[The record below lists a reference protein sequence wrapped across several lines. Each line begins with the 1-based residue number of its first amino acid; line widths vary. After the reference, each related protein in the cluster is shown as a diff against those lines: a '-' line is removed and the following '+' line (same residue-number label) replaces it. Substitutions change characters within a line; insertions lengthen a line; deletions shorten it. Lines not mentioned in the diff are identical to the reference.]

1 MSADTQAEGA
11 TGTRHR
17 HFAALIARAAGLG
30 AMPAAVIAPE
40 EVSALGGA
48 LLAREHGLL
57 EPILVGDPD
66 RIAAAAETLGADLGG
81 LEIVAEPDRE
91 AAALAGV
98 TMARAGRAA
107 VVMKGHLHTDELLR
121 AVLDKQRGLRTERRL
136 SHVFA
141 IDVPGFDR
149 LLMVTDGAINIA
161 PDLAAKADIA
171 RNAIGLG
178 HALGIA
184 EPRVAALAAVETVN
198 PDMPPTLDA
207 LALSE
212 MAGRGEIAGG
222 LVDGPLAMDNAL
234 DPEAAR
240 IKGIVSEVAG
250 RADIL
255 LVPDIEAGNMVTKAL
270 TFAAGAQTG
279 GLVLGAAAPVILT
292 SRADDDRARLAS
304 AAMAALDAAWRARG

>member
-1 MSADTQAEGA
+1 MTDE
-11 TGTRHR
+11 TGTTAPTHR
-17 HFAALIARAAGLG
+17 HFDALLARAKGLG
-30 AMPAAVIAPE
+30 TMGAAVIAPE
-40 EVSALGGA
+40 EASSLGGA

-57 EPILVGDPD
+57 EPVLIGDPEK
-66 RIAAAAETLGADLGG
+66 IAAAAEVLGADLTGI
-81 LEIVAEPDRE
+81 EIVAEPDHN

-98 TMARAGRAA
+98 RRVREGRAA
-107 VVMKGHLHTDELLR
+107 VLMKGHLHTDELLR
-121 AVLDKQRGLRTERRL
+121 AVLNKEVGLRTSRRL

-161 PDLAAKADIA
+161 PDLAVKKDIA
-171 RNAIGLG
+171 QSAINLAL
-178 HALGIA
+178 ALGI
-184 EPRVAALAAVETVN
+184 ETPRLAALAAVETVN
-198 PDMPPTLDA
+198 PAMAPTLDA
-207 LALSE
+207 LALTE
-212 MAGRGEIAGG
+212 MAGRGEITGG
-222 LVDGPLAMDNAL
+222 LVDGPLAMDNAI

-255 LVPDIEAGNMVTKAL
+255 LVPTIEAGNMVTKAL

-304 AAMAALDAAWRARG
+304 AVLAALDAAWRARQ